1 MELSIGT
8 EGRNEFLYLE
18 LAKSAKK
25 LVENVM
31 LVKEKEN
38 VVITADIV

>member
-18 LAKSAKK
+18 LAKSAKYWCNSNTYM
-25 LVENVM
+25 V
-31 LVKEKEN
+31 
-38 VVITADIV
+38 